1 MPRRSGLLDGV
12 KCPNGIKQE
21 TVRCSSPACVGA
33 ARRTR
38 RQLQQN
44 RQLAATSTQSIDDD
58 DDDLDESSQVD
69 ANMPFGLHRLL
80 FFLFCK
86 SEMADDRHFENG

>member
-21 TVRCSSPACVGA
+21 TVSCSSPACVGA

-38 RQLQQN
+38 RELQQN

-69 ANMPFGLHRLL
+69 AKYAFRI
-80 FFLFCK
+80 
-86 SEMADDRHFENG
+86 A